1 MYVETRDKKKY
12 TNTAKDEKA
21 HEFFL
26 DCLVNNVVGPPSIVA
41 GFKF

>member
-1 MYVETRDKKKY
+1 MYVGTRDKKKY

-26 DCLVNNVVGPPSIVA
+26 GCLVNNVVEPPAIVT